1 MHLLVLCNFFMCK
14 ELRFSLTGNKITTI
28 IIIIII
34 IIIIMIIIIITK
46 DSSLFTVVFAE

>member
-1 MHLLVLCNFFMCK
+1 MCK
-14 ELRFSLTGNKITTI
+14 ELRFSLTGNKITT

>member
-34 IIIIMIIIIITK
+34 IIMIIIIITK